1 MNKNFTVLGIES
13 SCDETAVA
21 LVRSDKTIL
30 AQALASQHKA
40 HAPYGGVVPEIA
52 ARAHLAQIDRLLA
65 PMFHHATT
73 IDVVAATT
81 GPGLIGG
88 VIVGAMVGKAIA
100 AALGRPFLAIN
111 HLEAHELT
119 ARLTE
124 RVEFPYALLLV
135 SGGHCQILRVAGVG
149 EYQLLGA
156 TRDDAL
162 GEAFDKCAKML
173 GLPFPGGPALE
184 YAARSGNPQ
193 AFSLPRPMLGT
204 SGCDF
209 SFSGLKTA
217 VRLAIESHRNQGHA
231 MEEGFRADMAAS
243 FQAAVAEVLADR
255 LRHASEWLATHA
267 PVSAWVMAGGVAA
280 NQYLRPAI
288 AAAIAPYGLPLFAP
302 PLPLCTDNAVMI
314 AWAGVERF
322 RLGLVDGLDAEPRAR
337 WPLFTARASA

>member
-1 MNKNFTVLGIES
+1 M
-13 SCDETAVA
+13 
-21 LVRSDKTIL
+21 
-30 AQALASQHKA
+30 
-40 HAPYGGVVPEIA
+40 
-52 ARAHLAQIDRLLA
+52 
-65 PMFHHATT
+65 
-73 IDVVAATT
+73 
-81 GPGLIGG
+81 
-88 VIVGAMVGKAIA
+88 
-100 AALGRPFLAIN
+100 
-111 HLEAHELT
+111 
-119 ARLTE
+119 
-124 RVEFPYALLLV
+124 
-135 SGGHCQILRVAGVG
+135 G